1 MQIQVKSFKFKHD
14 DVKLYEDKSEI
25 DVETDVKLEEPG
37 GRPVMSRTDYPAE
50 MATPLLPLREAMKQ
64 SGDHTAVEALTDLI
78 SKAETKHLTIAF
90 CGHFSAG
97 KSSLINSLCGK
108 RVLPSSPVPTSANV
122 VAIRNGKP
130 RALIY
135 TSPNVSADNKAGT
148 LEVSPEELETYCKNG
163 GAYSSIEVWDHIPLL
178 QDDAVLLDTPGVDS
192 TDRGHSLATHS
203 ALHLAD
209 VVFYVMD
216 YNHVQSETNLSFAK
230 SLSDW
235 GKPLFLIVNQI
246 DKHRER
252 ELSFDQ
258 YVDGVEAIFAAWE
271 VRYDGLL
278 FTSLRDQQHRY
289 NQWGQLPELITELI
303 TKKEEL
309 ISHSLASSASH
320 ITEQHLRR
328 EAGMREDEET
338 ALLEQVGGQEGI
350 ERLEREIALLDE
362 QVAELRAKP
371 SQVRE
376 KFRAEVDSLLAN
388 ANLTPADIR
397 TSAGHYLESRKPG
410 FRVGLLF
417 SGGKTEQE
425 KQRRASELVRLLK
438 DQTSSQ
444 VEVHIRTMLRQLGE
458 AYQVWDAAW
467 EQALNTEL
475 PVINEELL
483 ELKRSASAE
492 LSPEYVMQ
500 FSKDVRGEIEA
511 RYRKSA
517 MLLADRILEALAA
530 QGEAA
535 LQALDASRAALLA
548 QSAAA
553 ARYTALQRAAA
564 EEAAGLRSLLPP
576 AGPLPSGLL
585 PEVKGPHVPAPE
597 PGEAPGSQAGT
608 SASVAAQPQTQAPAP
623 PRVAAAQGA
632 PAAAGAE
639 RRRRLD
645 AAAAR
650 LEAAAALVESYPAM
664 GSAVRDLRARAASL
678 AGGTFTLAL
687 FGAFSA
693 GKSSFANALL
703 GEAVLPVSPHPTTA
717 AINRIM
723 APAGGM
729 EHGTARVRMKTREAF
744 QEDLAYSFRLLGLG
758 EPGTEWQKRV
768 QSLTPQDVHPA
779 GRPHY
784 SFLQAAAAGWEE
796 TADQLGQDVL
806 VDLNGYRHFV
816 ANEKKSCF
824 VDSIDLYY
832 SCDVTEQGIVLV
844 DTPGADSVNARHT
857 GVTFNYM
864 KNADALIFVTYYN
877 HAFSQGDRQ
886 FLNQLG
892 RVKDSSAMDQMFFVV
907 NASDLSSS
915 EEELEQVLDHVGTE
929 LRKNGIRSPRLFPV
943 SSMLAMEGKMD
954 GNVDRLQ
961 QSGFMRFEEEFNQ
974 FAGKELADLAV
985 GGASEELARV
995 IQRLKQRAE
1004 DAAQGEE
1011 TLRQRRD
1018 ELGTISEQSRLR
1030 IERLAQ
1036 RSMKDELSQETNEL
1050 LFHVRQRL
1058 AFRLGQFM
1066 AEAFHPS
1073 VLRED
1078 QGNLKTAF
1086 AACGRELLRM
1096 IGIEL
1101 EQELLATTLRL
1112 EQTGHAWVGKQVT
1125 ECINEV
1131 KQLTG
1136 GIDLSLTL
1144 DEKWSTPVLDEIR
1157 LEEPSGWKNYWS
1169 YFRNPKQFFEGEG
1182 RQRLQEALEPVLKQM
1197 MIEVLPTSEQKLVQF
1212 YDTQVHQSVQH
1223 HSRQLTER
1231 LEEAVTGIQDT
1242 LASGIQA
1249 EQWVALSEQLE
1260 QMQE

>member
-1 MQIQVKSFKFKHD
+1 
-14 DVKLYEDKSEI
+14 
-25 DVETDVKLEEPG
+25 
-37 GRPVMSRTDYPAE
+37 MSRTDFPAE
-50 MATPLLPLREAMKQ
+50 MATPLNPLREAMEKT
-64 SGDHTAVEALTDLI
+64 GDQTAVEAITDLI

-135 TSPNVSADNKAGT
+135 TSPSVSADNNDKGT
-148 LEVSPEELETYCKNG
+148 LEVSPEELEAYCKNG
-163 GAYSSIEVWDHIPLL
+163 GAYSSIEVWDDIPLL

-252 ELSFDQ
+252 ELSFKQ
-258 YVDGVEAIFAAWE
+258 YVQGVEAIFEAWE

-289 NQWGQLPELITELI
+289 NQWKQLPELITQMM
-303 TKKEEL
+303 KSKEEL
-309 ISHSLASSASH
+309 ISHSLASSARH
-320 ITEQHLRR
+320 ITEQHLTR
-328 EAGMREDEET
+328 EAGKREDEEN
-338 ALLEQVGGQEGI
+338 ALLEEIGGQEGI
-350 ERLEREIALLDE
+350 ERLSQELAYLDE
-362 QVAELRAKP
+362 QAAEIQAKP
-371 SQVRE
+371 SWIRE
-376 KFRAEVDSLLAN
+376 NFRAELDSLLAN

-397 TSAGHYLESRKPG
+397 TSAGSYLESRKPG

-425 KQRRASELVRLLK
+425 KQRRASELVRLLQ
-438 DQTSSQ
+438 DQTTSQ
-444 VEVHIRTMLRQLGE
+444 VEVHVRTMLRQLGE
-458 AYQVWDAAW
+458 AHQIWGAEW
-467 EQALNTEL
+467 EQALNSEL
-475 PVINEELL
+475 PAIDEELL

-517 MLLADRILEALAA
+517 MALADRILEALAA

-535 LQALDASRAALLA
+535 LQALDVSRAALLA

-564 EEAAGLRSLLPP
+564 EEAAALRSLLPP
-576 AGPLPSGLL
+576 AGPLTSGLL
-585 PEVKGPHVPAPE
+585 PEVKGPHVPAPG
-597 PGEAPGSQAGT
+597 PGEAPGPQAGT
-608 SASVAAQPQTQAPAP
+608 FTSVAAQPQTQAPAP
-623 PRVAAAQGA
+623 PRAAAAQGA

-650 LEAAAALVESYPAM
+650 LEAAAALVEPYPAM

-723 APAGGM
+723 APAGGAQ
-729 EHGTARVRMKTREAF
+729 HGTARVRMKTRDAF

-758 EPGTEWQKRV
+758 EPGAEWQKRV
-768 QSLTPQDVHPA
+768 KALTPQDVHPA

-784 SFLQAAAAGWEE
+784 SFLQAAAAGWQE
-796 TADQLGQDVL
+796 TQDQLGQDVL
-806 VDLNGYRHFV
+806 VDLNGYRNFV

-915 EEELEQVLDHVGTE
+915 EEELEQVLEHVGTE
-929 LRKNGIRSPRLFPV
+929 LRSNGIRSPRLFPV
-943 SSMLAMEGKMD
+943 SSIMAMEGKMD
-954 GNVDRLQ
+954 GNADLLQ
-961 QSGFMRFEEEFNQ
+961 QSGFIRFEEEFNR

-995 IQRLKQRAE
+995 IQRLNRRAE

-1011 TLRQRRD
+1011 KLRERRN
-1018 ELGTISEQSRLR
+1018 ELETISGQSRER
-1030 IERLAQ
+1030 IQRLAQ
-1036 RSMKDELSQETNEL
+1036 RAMKDELTQETNEL

-1112 EQTGHAWVGKQVT
+1112 EQTGQAWVAKQVT
-1125 ECINEV
+1125 ECIDEV
-1131 KQLTG
+1131 KQLTS

-1144 DEKWSTPVLDEIR
+1144 DEKWSIPVLEEIR

-1169 YFRNPKQFFEGEG
+1169 YFRNPKQFFEGDG
-1182 RQRLQEALEPVLKQM
+1182 RQRLQEALDPVLKQM
-1197 MIEVLPTSEQKLVQF
+1197 IIEALPASEQKLIQF
-1212 YDTQVHQSVQH
+1212 YDTQVCQSVQH
-1223 HSRQLTER
+1223 QARQLTER
-1231 LEEAVTGIQDT
+1231 LDEAISGLQDT
-1242 LASGIQA
+1242 LESGIPA
-1249 EQWVALSEQLE
+1249 EQWAALSAQLE

>member
-1 MQIQVKSFKFKHD
+1 
-14 DVKLYEDKSEI
+14 
-25 DVETDVKLEEPG
+25 
-37 GRPVMSRTDYPAE
+37 MSRTDYPAA
-50 MATPLLPLREAMKQ
+50 MAAPLLPLREAMKQ
-64 SGDHTAVEALTDLI
+64 TEDHTAVEALTDLI

-122 VAIRNGKP
+122 VAIRNGEP
-130 RALIY
+130 RAVIY

-148 LEVSPEELETYCKNG
+148 LEVSPEELEAYCKNG
-163 GAYSSIEVWDHIPLL
+163 GAYSSIEVWDYIPLL
-178 QDDAVLLDTPGVDS
+178 GDEAVLLDTPGVDS

-258 YVDGVEAIFAAWE
+258 YVQGVEAIFAAWE
-271 VRYDGLL
+271 VRYDGLM

-289 NQWGQLPELITELI
+289 NQWPQLPDLITQLM
-303 TKKEEL
+303 KNKEEL

-320 ITEQHLRR
+320 ITEQHLIR
-328 EAGMREDEET
+328 EAGKREDEEA
-338 ALLEQVGGQEGI
+338 ALLEEIGGQEGI
-350 ERLEREIALLDE
+350 ERLERELALLDE
-362 QVAELRAKP
+362 QSAELQNRP
-371 SQVRE
+371 SQIRE
-376 KFRAEVDSLLAN
+376 KFRAEVDSLLTN

-397 TSAGHYLESRKPG
+397 TSAANYLESRKPG

-425 KQRRASELVRLLK
+425 KQRRASELVKLLQ

-475 PVINEELL
+475 PSIDEELL

-492 LSPEYVMQ
+492 LSPEYVLQ

-511 RYRKSA
+511 RYRRSA

-564 EEAAGLRSLLPP
+564 EEAARLRSLLPP

-608 SASVAAQPQTQAPAP
+608 SASVAAQPQTQTQAPVP
-623 PRVAAAQGA
+623 PRTAAAQGA
-632 PAAAGAE
+632 SPAAGAE

-645 AAAAR
+645 AAAER
-650 LEAAAALVESYPAM
+650 LEAAAALVEPYPAM

-723 APAGGM
+723 APAGGA

-758 EPGTEWQKRV
+758 EPGAEWQKRV
-768 QSLTPQDVHPA
+768 KSLTPQDVHPA

-796 TADQLGQDVL
+796 TADQLGQDVQ

-915 EEELEQVLDHVGTE
+915 DEELEQVLDHVGTE

-943 SSMLAMEGKMD
+943 SSMLAMEGKMEGSAD
-954 GNVDRLQ
+954 LLQ
-961 QSGFMRFEEEFNQ
+961 QSGFIRFEEEFNR
-974 FAGKELADLAV
+974 FAGRELADLAV
-985 GGASEELARV
+985 GGASDEMARV
-995 IQRLKQRAE
+995 IQRLTQRAA

-1011 TLRQRRD
+1011 TLRRRRD
-1018 ELGTISEQSRLR
+1018 ELGMISDQSRLR

-1036 RSMKDELSQETNEL
+1036 RSMKEELSQETNEL

-1058 AFRLGQFM
+1058 AFRFGQFM

-1112 EQTGHAWVGKQVT
+1112 EQTGHGWAAKQVT
-1125 ECINEV
+1125 ECINEI

-1157 LEEPSGWKNYWS
+1157 LEEPSDWKNYWS
-1169 YFRNPKQFFEGEG
+1169 YFRNPKQFFEGDG
-1182 RQRLQEALEPVLKQM
+1182 RQRLQDALEPVLKQM
-1197 MIEVLPTSEQKLVQF
+1197 IIEVLPASEQKLVQF

-1223 HSRQLTER
+1223 YSRQLTER
-1231 LEEAVTGIQDT
+1231 LEEAVNGIQDT
-1242 LASGIQA
+1242 LESGIPA
-1249 EQWVALSEQLE
+1249 EQWIALSEQLE
-1260 QMQE
+1260 QLQE